1 MEPFGKKSLAILL
14 VLTALSTAN
23 ANPVLEQL
31 QGKPIVFIGQL
42 GHREAVVHEDSE
54 FYYVVYFTKTAWGIQ
69 VLEVTQI
76 HKESKEKATMYIDPQ
91 SCV

>member
-1 MEPFGKKSLAILL
+1 MKVLGIRLFVVLLLLASL
-14 VLTALSTAN
+14 SF

-42 GHREAVVHEDSE
+42 GHREAVVHADAE

-69 VLEVTQI
+69 VNEVTQI

-91 SCV
+91 SRV